1 MSGSAN
7 PTMTSESTGGRV
19 FVWVWLPGRTD
30 PVVAGALEPAGPLI
44 TFTYGRSYLAR
55 PDAAPLYL
63 PELPLARGVRRPL
76 DGLEVAGCI
85 RDAAP
90 DTWGQRVILRRLQG
104 RGSEGGDT
112 TDLPLLTSLLESG
125 SDRAGALDFQ
135 ASATDYVPRDSSG
148 TLEELLTA
156 KERFEAG
163 ERLSTAID
171 EALWHASSIGGARPK
186 ATLKD
191 GARGLIAKF
200 SSATDIHPVV
210 KAEAV
215 AMDLARR
222 AGLDVAASDLVEVL
236 GKDVLLVERFD
247 RTGVAGQRRAFV
259 SALTILQLSE
269 IAGRYATYYDLAD
282 EIRSRFT
289 DRAGTLRELF
299 ARITFNICVGN
310 TDDHARNHA
319 AFWDGDRLTLTPA
332 YDICPQARAGGAAA
346 QAMAIGRDGFRLSQL
361 AGCVAAARE
370 YELTTTEARRI
381 IDHQLEVIRDHWDDA
396 ADAARLSAAER
407 ASMWGRPILN
417 PFALYDSSMGSTP

>member
-1 MSGSAN
+1 
-7 PTMTSESTGGRV
+7 MTSETSGDRV

-30 PVVAGALEPAGPLI
+30 PVVAGVLEPAGTLI

-55 PDAAPLYL
+55 PDAVPLYL
-63 PELPLARGVRRPL
+63 PELPLERGVQRPL

-90 DTWGQRVILRRLQG
+90 DAWGQRVVLRRLQG
-104 RGSEGGDT
+104 RATGAGDT
-112 TDLPLLTSLLESG
+112 ADLPLLTYLLESG

-135 ASATDYVPRDSSG
+135 SSATDYAPRDANG

-156 KERFEAG
+156 TERFEAG
-163 ERLSTAID
+163 EMLSP
-171 EALWHASSIGGARPK
+171 ALEQALLHGTSIGGARPK
-186 ATLKD
+186 ATVTD
-191 GARGLIAKF
+191 GARGLIAKL
-200 SSATDIHPVV
+200 SSATDTYPVV
-210 KAEAV
+210 RAEAV

-222 AGLDVAASDLVEVL
+222 AGLDVAASELVEVL

-247 RTGVAGQRRAFV
+247 RTGAAGQRRAFV

-289 DRAGTLRELF
+289 GRAGTLRELF

-332 YDICPQARAGGAAA
+332 YDICPQARAGGEAA
-346 QAMAIGRDGFRLSQL
+346 QAMAISRDGFRFSQL

-407 ASMWGRPILN
+407 ESMWHRQILN
-417 PFALYDSSMGSTP
+417 PFALFDY